1 MAVAVVQG
9 LSAWREG
16 HRESLWISLGAA
28 VVAALIGLVVA
39 WLLER
44 RVLRPIEA
52 LTDAE
57 AEIEASH
64 AYTGLVDLA
73 ADGEVGRLVDG
84 FNRMLGVIHAR
95 DEGLER
101 SVAIRSGEL
110 RVAKHQAERAN
121 RSRSDIL
128 DALSH
133 EIGTPINGVTGMAAL
148 LAAGDLGPRQRRLA
162 EVIAKSAA
170 GLTATVNDIL
180 NVSKTAA
187 GKMTLEATPTDVAEI
202 AEDVIALFWERARE
216 KGLDL
221 AAYVDPDTPALIEAD
236 PVRLR
241 QIIGALVN
249 NALTVT
255 ETGGVLLSV
264 EPTPEGV
271 LRVEVR
277 DTGAGLAKDR
287 IASLGL
293 GICRKLIEAM
303 GGRLLVASNPGRG
316 STFGFEFQPTT
327 LAPASDWPIFDG
339 AQIAVGLAGVATRS
353 AVRRYLTSAEAEI
366 CASVEGDG
374 QVPPMAIVA
383 DPEALAR
390 LAPGPAHTV
399 CIGEYGDQGPAELKR
414 AGLAQVVLIQPFRRR
429 DLAAVLGQLAM
440 GGGLSEAQIE
450 EARAED
456 EALPSFAGRRVLV
469 ADDSAVG
476 REVAMEALARLGV
489 STAVAV
495 DGRDAAETAFTEAFD
510 LILMDGGLPVM
521 DAYHAAKA
529 IRTAE
534 AEFHRRRTPI
544 IAVTAVGP
552 GARADTWRD
561 AGMDGALHKP
571 FTLAALARALGSV
584 MEPAAPGVELEA
596 FEPAETMAE
605 APVASAAPIKPAPG
619 SDQGRLLQD
628 LKMARERGEFSLVY
642 QKQVDRDGQAV
653 LGVEA
658 LLRWNHPTRGIIS
671 PALFIPLAE
680 QNGLIRDITGWVLD
694 QAIAETKDLDGGLT
708 LAVNASA
715 VEFSDPEFAD
725 ELAVIIARHA
735 YDPRRLEVEITETA
749 IMAQGDEARRSM
761 DRLHAMGVKIAL
773 DDFGV
778 GYSSLSHLQLY
789 PFDKLKIDRMFV
801 NRCSDDVQSATLVQ
815 ALVSIG
821 RALGMK
827 VVAEGV
833 EDEMQRKFLRAAGA
847 HAMQGFLFGRPAPV
861 AELKRELAGPIAPES
876 QKAAAGR

>member
-1 MAVAVVQG
+1 
-9 LSAWREG
+9 
-16 HRESLWISLGAA
+16 
-28 VVAALIGLVVA
+28 
-39 WLLER
+39 
-44 RVLRPIEA
+44 
-52 LTDAE
+52 
-57 AEIEASH
+57 
-64 AYTGLVDLA
+64 
-73 ADGEVGRLVDG
+73 
-84 FNRMLGVIHAR
+84 
-95 DEGLER
+95 
-101 SVAIRSGEL
+101 
-110 RVAKHQAERAN
+110 
-121 RSRSDIL
+121 
-128 DALSH
+128 
-133 EIGTPINGVTGMAAL
+133 
-148 LAAGDLGPRQRRLA
+148 
-162 EVIAKSAA
+162 
-170 GLTATVNDIL
+170 
-180 NVSKTAA
+180 
-187 GKMTLEATPTDVAEI
+187 
-202 AEDVIALFWERARE
+202 
-216 KGLDL
+216 
-221 AAYVDPDTPALIEAD
+221 
-236 PVRLR
+236 
-241 QIIGALVN
+241 
-249 NALTVT
+249 
-255 ETGGVLLSV
+255 
-264 EPTPEGV
+264 
-271 LRVEVR
+271 VR
-277 DTGAGLAKDR
+277 DTGAGVAKDR
-287 IASLGL
+287 VAGLGL

-327 LAPASDWPIFDG
+327 LAPASDWPTFDG
-339 AQIAVGLAGVATRS
+339 AQIAVALAGVATRS
-353 AVRRYLTSAEAEI
+353 AVRRYLTSAGAEI
-366 CASVEGDG
+366 CASAEGDG

-390 LAPGPAHTV
+390 LTPGPAHTV

-440 GGGLSEAQIE
+440 GGGLSEAQID

-456 EALPSFAGRRVLV
+456 DALPSFAGRRVLV
-469 ADDSAVG
+469 ADASAVG

-521 DAYHAAKA
+521 DGYQAAKA
-529 IRTAE
+529 IRAAE

-544 IAVTAVGP
+544 IAVNGEPP
-552 GARADTWRD
+552 GARADAWRD

-605 APVASAAPIKPAPG
+605 AHVAPPAPIKPAPG
-619 SDQGRLLQD
+619 SDQGRLLED
-628 LKMARERGEFSLVY
+628 LKLARERGEFSLVY

-658 LLRWNHPTRGIIS
+658 LLRWNHPTRGVIS

-694 QAIAETKDLDGGLT
+694 QAMTETKDLDGGVT

-725 ELAVIIARHA
+725 ELAVIIARHG
-735 YDPRRLEVEITETA
+735 YDARRLEVEITETA

-761 DRLHAMGVKIAL
+761 DRLHAMGVKTAL

-847 HAMQGFLFGRPAPV
+847 HAMQGFLFGRPAPI

-876 QKAAAGR
+876 QKAAAAR